1 MEVSHLNETLKNI
14 RERYSCRSFNEQL
27 PSDELLAA
35 VAQAAT
41 QSPSGM
47 NRQFWHIIVVANNE
61 LIAEMEQEAGKN
73 LRNLNES
80 FHQHIMSQ
88 NGNLFYNA
96 PCMVFFAAKTAEPPG
111 AELIDLGVVAQTTVL
126 AATSLGLA
134 SLHCGNVAFAF
145 AGTKNEYFKKRLGFP
160 VGYECGM
167 AVLLGYAKSNGTPH
181 EPDQSKIS
189 YIR

>member
-1 MEVSHLNETLKNI
+1 LNETLRNI
-14 RERYSCRSFNEQL
+14 KERYSCRDFEERL
-27 PSDELLAA
+27 PSEELLTAIS
-35 VAQAAT
+35 QAAI

-47 NRQFWHIIVVANNE
+47 NRQFWHIIVVTNNE

-73 LRNLNES
+73 LRNLSES
-80 FHQHIMSQ
+80 FYQHIMSQ
-88 NGNLFYNA
+88 NGNIFYNA
-96 PCMVFFAAKTAEPPG
+96 PCMVFFAVKTAEPPG

-145 AGTKNEYFKKRLGFP
+145 AGTKNEYFKDKLGFP

-167 AVLLGYAKSNGTPH
+167 AVLLGYAKSIGIPH
-181 EPDQSKIS
+181 ELDQSKIL
-189 YIR
+189 YIK